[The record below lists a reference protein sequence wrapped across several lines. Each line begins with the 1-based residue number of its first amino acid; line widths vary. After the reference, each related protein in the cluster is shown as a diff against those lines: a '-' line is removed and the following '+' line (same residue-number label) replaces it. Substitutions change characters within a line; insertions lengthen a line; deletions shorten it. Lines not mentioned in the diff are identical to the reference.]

1 MVDDCLFFCTRD
13 EAWIQQQI
21 QILWSKYDDITI
33 KQGEQ
38 LGLIGMQVF
47 MDQEKKK
54 VIIVQPKQVAR
65 ILEAFQVT
73 KGAPSPALVK
83 LMGDEDESPL
93 L

>member
-1 MVDDCLFFCTRD
+1 
-13 EAWIQQQI
+13 
-21 QILWSKYDDITI
+21 
-33 KQGEQ
+33 
-38 LGLIGMQVF
+38 MQVF